1 MAPSS
6 RRGGNTVL
14 TLGPGLNYPIE
25 ITKLYKSPGDRV
37 KRQEPLFQ
45 YSNKIWVEE
54 GDFDTGEYKRVLK
67 PTRVEWSAPND
78 GKLSKWHLKVGDV
91 IGRDGECVTIEE
103 DCTHEIQYQKMCA
116 LCGQDMTRVDW
127 SASRPS
133 TSRATINM
141 THDNTGLL
149 ISRDAAARTD
159 LEMQKRLVAQRKL
172 VLVVDLDQTVIQTA
186 CEPTIG
192 EWQKDPS
199 NPNYEALKEVR
210 SFELPSEDGPR
221 RNYTYYVKCRPGTH
235 EFLNKVSNLFEMHVY
250 TMATRAYAEHILR
263 IIDPKKNLF
272 GNRVISRNENKGIE
286 KTLQRI
292 FPTSTKMVAVIDD
305 RTDVWPQNRSN
316 VIKVVPYNFYMIGDI
331 NSTFLPKRRDIIPSG
346 PPVKGFLVNGRNNE
360 AAVSDQPSSAATAE
374 PKEMTEKELKQ
385 QNAEQAKS
393 LEKQVMDRPILH
405 MQEQLDKDNEVAAN
419 RMEGTDDSDPSV
431 PAPQV
436 HMLFN
441 DDDDELHYL
450 EQHLAKLHQA
460 WWADYD
466 ATIAKKRAER
476 LASLRHRG
484 IVGQAAEQRT
494 TDYIAENPVPL
505 PDVANHLGAL
515 KSEVLKGTRIV
526 LSGIISLKEDL
537 ETCEIGRQVRSF
549 GAELLPKV
557 SSDVTHL
564 VVKKARLGTSKV
576 SQAEKIPSIKIVE
589 SGWLVQSMVQWKHL
603 DEGPFLVDR
612 RGSQREPVVSV
623 NPDGTDAEL
632 DSDAEADMEGDSSG
646 ASENRTRP
654 LKIIISKPGAGDTDE
669 DSGEGLDGGDDDDL
683 PAAPGSPI
691 DQLKSFDW
699 STADKEMAE
708 FLGDDDDDSDNEDGE
723 DNDGNYSDNAS
734 TVSDL
739 TDADSAA
746 RQNTAPRKRKKGTED
761 VTDSEDDSKLSG
773 NHNSKKQRVVLRAS
787 SKLREVRI
795 PGDQTPGHL
804 PTPRVTGDCED
815 EKHTESNS
823 ANGSPTLLPSNAEDV
838 VASDME
844 DYDDMEADLMAAL
857 EAEEMAD
864 SSL

>member
-250 TMATRAYAEHILR
+250 TMATRAYAEHILK

-419 RMEGTDDSDPSV
+419 RMEGT
-431 PAPQV
+431 
-436 HMLFN
+436 

>member
-1 MAPSS
+1 M
-6 RRGGNTVL
+6 

-25 ITKLYKSPGDRV
+25 ITRLYKSSGDRV
-37 KRQEPLFQ
+37 KQQEPLFQ
-45 YSNKIWVEE
+45 YSTKIWVEE
-54 GDFDTGEYKRVLK
+54 GDFDTGEYKRVPK
-67 PTRVEWSAPND
+67 ATRFEWSSPND

-103 DCTHEIQYQKMCA
+103 DCTHEIQFQKMCA

-192 EWQKDPS
+192 EWQKDPA
-199 NPNYEALKEVR
+199 NPNYEALQEVR
-210 SFELPSEDGPR
+210 SFELPSEDGTR

-235 EFLNKVSNLFEMHVY
+235 EFLNKVAAMYEMHVY
-250 TMATRAYAEHILR
+250 TMATRAYAEHILK

-292 FPTSTKMVAVIDD
+292 FPTSTKMVAIIDD

-346 PPVKGFLVNGRNNE
+346 PSIQGPLANGRNND
-360 AAVSDQPSSAATAE
+360 ASSPSQVPDGATRQE
-374 PKEMTEKELKQ
+374 STVLTERELKQ
-385 QNAEQAKS
+385 QKAEQAET
-393 LEKQVMDRPILH
+393 LEKQVVDRPLLH
-405 MQEQLDKDNEVAAN
+405 MQAQLDKDNEVAAHKID
-419 RMEGTDDSDPSV
+419 GTDESDPSTV
-431 PAPQV
+431 APTM
-436 HMLFN
+436 HLLFN
-441 DDDDELHYL
+441 DDDDELEYL
-450 EQHLAKLHQA
+450 EKHLAKLHQS

-466 ATIAKKRAER
+466 AKVAKKRAER
-476 LASLRHRG
+476 LTSLRHRG
-484 IVGQAAEQRT
+484 IVGPAAEQRA
-494 TDYIAENPVPL
+494 TDYLAENPVPL
-505 PDVANHLGAL
+505 PDVANSLGAL
-515 KSEVLKGTRIV
+515 KAQVLKGTKVV

-557 SSDVTHL
+557 SPDVTHL

-589 SGWLVQSMVQWKHL
+589 STWLVQSMVQWKNL
-603 DEGPFLVDR
+603 DVGPFLVDR
-612 RGSQREPVVSV
+612 RGSQREPVASA
-623 NPDGTDAEL
+623 NPDGTEAEP
-632 DSDAEADMEGDSSG
+632 DSDDDADTEGGGSGPPEAK
-646 ASENRTRP
+646 TKP
-654 LKIIISKPGAGDTDE
+654 LKIIISKPGTVNSDNEGAAKGQEGVDGE
-669 DSGEGLDGGDDDDL
+669 DDM
-683 PAAPGSPI
+683 PTAPGSPI

-699 STADKEMAE
+699 STADKEMEE
-708 FLGDDDDDSDNEDGE
+708 FLGSDSDSDDDEEDKDE
-723 DNDGNYSDNAS
+723 DYSDNAS
-734 TVSDL
+734 TVSDS
-739 TDADSAA
+739 TDAERAGA
-746 RQNTAPRKRKKGTED
+746 RNTAGKKRKHGRDDT
-761 VTDSEDDSKLSG
+761 TDSENESVLAENPSA
-773 NHNSKKQRVVLRAS
+773 KKQRIVVRSS
-787 SKLREVRI
+787 SKLREVRM
-795 PGDQTPGHL
+795 PGDQSIGNL
-804 PTPRVTGDCED
+804 PTPRVMDDGDD
-815 EKHTESNS
+815 ERRTDGSTV
-823 ANGSPTLLPSNAEDV
+823 NGSQKLGVSNAEDAD
-838 VASDME
+838 ASEME

-857 EAEEMAD
+857 EAEELADEMAEE
-864 SSL
+864 SL